1 MQIVQLF
8 VNGEQVDM
16 FKDESITISD
26 SVATVKDISKIY
38 TAYSRQFT
46 LPASKTNNRIF
57 KHYYNFNVVGNSFDA
72 RFKVDAYLN
81 VNGIRYKDGK
91 LRLSGVKLKDNSPES
106 YQVTF
111 FGNAVALKDLFGEDT
126 LSMLTGGTE
135 GLNTYNH
142 SYDNL
147 TVRRS
152 LNNSQQLFRGTP
164 RAGDIK
170 YSFISHSR
178 VFRYDGSQVV
188 SDFNGE
194 TGLDEFLS
202 LTDLKPSLRLKSI
215 VNAIQEKYNIT
226 FSQDFFNTAY
236 FKNLYMWLHKQAGI
250 MTQAAEENSLR
261 TYFNDFSV
269 WTLTSGTEYRETEPT
284 SPYYGLLKA
293 FTEPSSIPFPTGN
306 DEVAYELKSYTVNTT
321 PVDYTVA
328 IRDGVTYNSSGNG
341 NTTFTMPDG
350 IGDMISNSGFRGY
363 TLDFT
368 ITSASPH
375 SPTQSIILQKKQKSG
390 TSWIDDGSPSVYS
403 VAATAVAN
411 YLDVPSQ
418 MPNMKVYDF
427 IINLFKM
434 HQLTASIEKD
444 LNGTETVDVLPL
456 QDYYSTGVTHDITK
470 NIDVSSTQ
478 VDRLVPYKEIKFSYK
493 GRGSAAITAFD
504 QAFPDNKFGDLNWK
518 DGTNDM
524 DGQSYSVELGFEHMY
539 FERIISSGGTITTP
553 VQYGVMVNQDLEPI
567 VGLPLIHCI
576 VLREMPVNPE
586 PQWNSFPWNNGD
598 GTQATLARFNAP
610 TNIDINGNSI
620 HWGAE
625 LNEYDLPVVSEED
638 SLYNRYYFD
647 SVTSVFAQNARKL
660 TYKAYLPLGLLLSY
674 ELRDR
679 FRIGYN
685 TFKIESINTNLQN
698 QESTLVLY
706 NDLPPASI
714 TGNIIIDPSKPA
726 PVIKEKPTPCNRRL
740 VWDYMDDVILYV
752 VYLNGKEATKVNQD
766 TPYYEYEDL
775 DFESSNTVSVQARYS
790 TDIYSRLVS
799 VPTTGYTLFYYLN
812 ELKDRASNY
821 ENECESFNL
830 LTELD
835 RC

>member
-8 VNGEQVDM
+8 VDGEQVDM

-26 SVATVKDISKIY
+26 SIANVKDISKIY

-46 LPASKTNNRIF
+46 LPASPTNNRIF
-57 KHYYNFNVVGNSFDA
+57 KHYYNFNVVGNAFDA

-142 SYDNL
+142 TYDNL

-152 LNNSQQLFRGTP
+152 FNNSTQLFAGTP

-170 YSFISHSR
+170 YSFISHTK
-178 VFRYDGSQVV
+178 VFGYDGTNIADLSYL
-188 SDFNGE
+188 
-194 TGLDEFLS
+194 TGDINRYVG

-236 FKNLYMWLHKQAGI
+236 FKNLYMWLHKQAGV
-250 MTQAAEENSLR
+250 MTQAANENSLR
-261 TYFNDFSV
+261 TYFADSSV
-269 WTLTSGTEYRETEPT
+269 WTLTSGTDFREADGTLFT
-284 SPYYGLLKA
+284 Y
-293 FTEPSSIPFPTGN
+293 TEPSGIPFPTGI
-306 DEVAYELKSYTVNTT
+306 DEVRYILETYTVNTT
-321 PVDYTVA
+321 SVDYDVEINQGT
-328 IRDGVTYNSSGNG
+328 IYSSSGNG
-341 NTTFTMPDG
+341 NTIFSVNYT
-350 IGDMISNSGFRGY
+350 IESISGGQ
-363 TLDFT
+363 THELDFT
-368 ITSASPH
+368 ISSTAVH
-375 SPTQSIILQKKQKSG
+375 SPTQAISLQKQIKSG
-390 TSWIDDGSPSVYS
+390 AGWIDSGSPSVYS
-403 VAATAVAN
+403 VAATAVTT

-444 LNGTETVDVLPL
+444 LNGTETVEVLPL
-456 QDYYSTGVTHDITK
+456 QDYYSTGLTHDITK

-478 VDRLVPYKEIKFSYK
+478 VDRLVPYKEINFSYK

-504 QAFPDNKFGDLNWK
+504 QAFPNNKFGDLNWN

-524 DGQSYSVELGFEHMY
+524 DGGAYSIELGFEHMY
-539 FERIISSGGTITTP
+539 FERIFTSGGTPST
-553 VQYGVMVNQDLEPI
+553 VQYGAMVNQDIEPI

-576 VLREMPVNPE
+576 VLRSTSTPNLR
-586 PQWNSFPWNNGD
+586 WNNGD
-598 GTQATLARFNAP
+598 ATTTLLTEFNAP
-610 TNIDINGNSI
+610 TNIDANNNSI

-625 LNEYDLPVVSEED
+625 YNEYTALQENS

-647 SVTSVFAQNARKL
+647 SITSVFAQNARKL

-679 FRIGYN
+679 FRIGQN
-685 TFKIESINTNLQN
+685 TFKIESVNTNLQN

-706 NDLPPASI
+706 NDLPPAS
-714 TGNIIIDPSKPA
+714 TGGIIIDPQVDV
-726 PVIKEKPTPCNRRL
+726 PVIVDVPSPCDRTMRWN
-740 VWDYMDDVILYV
+740 YMDDVIGYV
-752 VYLNGKEATKVNQD
+752 VYLNGTEVTKVNQD
-766 TPYYEYEDL
+766 TPYYEYTTL
-775 DFESSNTVSVQARYS
+775 DFESSNTVGVQARYS

-799 VPTTGYTLFYYLN
+799 VPTTGYDLFYYLN
-812 ELKDRASNY
+812 ELQDRATTY

>member
-1 MQIVQLF
+1 MQVVQLF

-57 KHYYNFNVVGNSFDA
+57 KHYYNYNIVGNSFDA

-152 LNNSQQLFRGTP
+152 FNNSQQLFRGTP

-178 VFRYDGSQVV
+178 VFRYDGTRVV

-194 TGLDEFLS
+194 INLDRYLS

-215 VNAIQEKYNIT
+215 IKAIQEKYNIT
-226 FSQDFFNTAY
+226 FTQDFFNTAY
-236 FKNLYMWLHKQAGI
+236 FKNLYMWLHKQAGV

-261 TYFNDFSV
+261 TYFSDSSV
-269 WTLTSGTEYRETEPT
+269 WALTSGTDFREADGTLFT
-284 SPYYGLLKA
+284 Y
-293 FTEPSSIPFPTGN
+293 TEPSGIPFPTGI
-306 DEVAYELKSYTVNTT
+306 DEVRYILETYTVNTT
-321 PVDYTVA
+321 SVDYDVEINQGT
-328 IRDGVTYNSSGNG
+328 IYSSSGNG
-341 NTTFTMPDG
+341 NTIFSVNYT
-350 IGDMISNSGFRGY
+350 IESISGGQ
-363 TLDFT
+363 THELDFT
-368 ITSASPH
+368 ISSTAVH
-375 SPTQSIILQKKQKSG
+375 SPTQAISLQKQIKSG
-390 TSWIDDGSPSVYS
+390 TSWIDSGSPSVYS
-403 VAATAVAN
+403 VAATAVTT

-444 LNGTETVDVLPL
+444 LNGTETVEVLPL

-478 VDRLVPYKEIKFSYK
+478 VDRLIPYKEINFTYK
-493 GRGSAAITAFD
+493 GRKSAAITAYD
-504 QAFPDNKFGDLNWK
+504 QAYPNDKFGDLNWNT
-518 DGTNDM
+518 GTNDM
-524 DGQSYSVELGFEHMY
+524 DGQAYSVGLDFEHMY
-539 FERIISSGGTITTP
+539 FERIITSGGVTTP

-576 VLREMPVNPE
+576 VLRQMPVNPQ

-598 GTQATLARFNAP
+598 GTPATLDKFNAP
-610 TNIDINGNSI
+610 TNIDIDNKSI
-620 HWGAE
+620 HWGAQY
-625 LNEYDLPVVSEED
+625 NEYDLPVVLEQQ

-647 SVTSVFAQNARKL
+647 SITSVFAQNARKI

-674 ELRDR
+674 KLNDR
-679 FRIGYN
+679 FRVNQN
-685 TFKIESINTNLQN
+685 TFKIESVNTNLLT

-706 NDLPPASI
+706 NDLPPSA
-714 TGNIIIDPSKPA
+714 NPAEVPDIIIDPSRPA
-726 PVIKEKPTPCNRRL
+726 PDITELPTPCDRTMRWN
-740 VWDYMDDVILYV
+740 YMDDVTAYF
-752 VYLNGKEATKVNQD
+752 VYSDGVKVAQTTQD
-766 TPYYEYEDL
+766 VPFYEFTDL
-775 DFESSNTVSVQARYS
+775 DFESSHTVGVQALYN
-790 TDIYSRLVS
+790 
-799 VPTTGYTLFYYLN
+799 TGYTLGSRIVKEATEGFDLFYYLN
-812 ELKDRASNY
+812 ELEDRATYY

-830 LTELD
+830 LTELN